1 MNSNISKISLDII
14 RVDINYV
21 KTYVSAKE
29 LNWLS

>member
-1 MNSNISKISLDII
+1 MNSIIPKTLDII

-29 LNWLS
+29 LN